1 MDVRK
6 ELSFCAMTKLR
17 VLGVIE
23 NMAGMLT
30 PMPKLQLRDKQ
41 ACCPRSHAPSHAHAT
56 HVCTTHMPCYAHTMH
71 ARATHTPRTRHAHI
85 MLCAPHAGSRRERGE
100 LGIVARAMPRATR
113 ALRLRRRLPQCGRR
127 CGGHGRRLW
136 RALLWQGAWPTTC
149 RMPHA
154 ACRMPH
160 AACRTRPCLRA
171 PPTRLATLCPPQV
184 PLDPEIV
191 RACEA
196 GTSYTA
202 GMQLRGARSLL
213 QPIVDKLIDATTRD
227 VAGAPSANGS

>member
-41 ACCPRSHAPSHAHAT
+41 AHARSHAPSHARKYLAHAMSCT
-56 HVCTTHMPCYAHTMH
+56 HYAPT
-71 ARATHTPRTRHAHI
+71 APRTRHAHI

-127 CGGHGRRLW
+127 RGGHGRRLW

-154 ACRMPH
+154 ACRMLRQVWV
-160 AACRTRPCLRA
+160 ARTM
-171 PPTRLATLCPPQV
+171 
-184 PLDPEIV
+184 PE
-191 RACEA
+191 
-196 GTSYTA
+196 TA
-202 GMQLRGARSLL
+202 GRSLEEIQRL
-213 QPIVDKLIDATTRD
+213 FT
-227 VAGAPSANGS
+227 